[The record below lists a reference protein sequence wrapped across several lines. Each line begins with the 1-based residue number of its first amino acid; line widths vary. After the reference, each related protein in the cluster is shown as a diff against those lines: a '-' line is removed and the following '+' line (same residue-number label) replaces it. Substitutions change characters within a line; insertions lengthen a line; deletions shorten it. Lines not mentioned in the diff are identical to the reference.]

1 MWTFGGIDGL
11 TCIFASNSDILH
23 PGQANIS
30 KDALREK
37 LATMY
42 KASKDQVSVFG
53 LRTQFGGGKTTGF
66 GLVYDSPEA
75 MKKFEPAYRLIRVGF
90 ATKPERAS
98 RQQRMLIPPPAS
110 AVSWTMDGYMLK
122 WNADVTCTTQA
133 SNARTDRRL
142 CEERP
147 RSRAP
152 RRRRRNKRIATTW
165 GVLSLAEWVWLSA
178 SALAASV
185 HYTEQQQFDG
195 LHLCITILTHTLVSL
210 VPIRAGRLVFEA

>member
-1 MWTFGGIDGL
+1 MYL
-11 TCIFASNSDILH
+11 AANSDILH

-42 KASKDQVSVFG
+42 KAAKDQVSVFG

-66 GLVYDSPEA
+66 ALVYDSNEA
-75 MKKFEPAYRLIRVGF
+75 MKKFEPAYRLIRVGM

-98 RQQRMLIPPPAS
+98 RQQRMFHNFVL
-110 AVSWTMDGYMLK
+110 WTHFYIRE
-122 WNADVTCTTQA
+122 WNADMTCNKQA

-142 CEERP
+142 CAERP

-152 RRRRRNKRIATTW
+152 RRRRRNKRIAYYMGCFVFGGVGMALGIGFGCICALYRTT
-165 GVLSLAEWVWLSA
+165 
-178 SALAASV
+178 
-185 HYTEQQQFDG
+185 
-195 LHLCITILTHTLVSL
+195 TI
-210 VPIRAGRLVFEA
+210 